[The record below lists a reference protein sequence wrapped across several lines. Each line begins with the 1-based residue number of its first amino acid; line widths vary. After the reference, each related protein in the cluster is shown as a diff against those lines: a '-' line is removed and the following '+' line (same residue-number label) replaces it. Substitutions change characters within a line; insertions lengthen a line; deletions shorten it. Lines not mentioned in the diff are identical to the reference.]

1 MRGSFRYVIA
11 LGLVSACGGSDLVAP
26 SAEQARWSSSMAAA
40 AAKPTAPVILG
51 VSRAGGQATV
61 RWTAVANSAGYQ
73 VVSCGEVPLPTVRPS
88 GAATTTW
95 TFIALEPGARYGVKV
110 RAWHDTG
117 APNNGPFSACAT
129 FVGAEWVASI
139 EVTPAAVSLS
149 AGQTTQLMAVLK
161 DRFGAVLTDRPITW
175 SSSLATVATVTDAGF
190 VVAVASGAATV
201 TATSEG
207 KSASARIT
215 VEPPGW
221 KQIAATGAIPAAI
234 TASAYA
240 EGLDAVFAGEMP
252 DYATGSL
259 WRFDLATSQWT
270 RLTATNWPIGKYRKL
285 IYDASRRRLLTYWD
299 GLGQVYSIPETGG
312 AWTADGSSGN
322 SEQYYEAYAFQ
333 NPVSGRLS
341 VFAGYGWGQFRNT
354 LWEWNGSTSWLG
366 MGVQGTV
373 PEPRFGGQASVAVD
387 AAGSRAFFAG
397 RSLGGAAGNYDDLWM
412 LDLRTYT
419 FSNVIGPNTGADA
432 RIGAAIAYDGR
443 NRTVY
448 RFGGVSL
455 YGIIPSNTF
464 VSAQPD
470 GGVVHWTTISPSATV
485 PSPRYL
491 NALHYDARRHRL
503 VLVSGLT
510 ATGWASDVWVYPLS

>member
-1 MRGSFRYVIA
+1 
-11 LGLVSACGGSDLVAP
+11 
-26 SAEQARWSSSMAAA
+26 MAAA

-95 TFIALEPGARYGVKV
+95 TFTALEPGARYGVKV

-149 AGQTTQLMAVLK
+149 AGQTAQLTAVLK

-322 SEQYYEAYAFQ
+322 SELYYEAYAFQ

-354 LWEWNGSTSWLG
+354 LWEWNGSTSWLQMPVSG
-366 MGVQGTV
+366 SV
-373 PEPRFGGQASVAVD
+373 PPPRFGAQTGVAVD
-387 AAGSRAFFAG
+387 AQGGRAFFSQ
-397 RSLGGAAGNYDDLWM
+397 RWMGATPGMCDDLWVM
-412 LDLRTYT
+412 DLRTYA
-419 FSNVIGPNTGADA
+419 FRNVIAPNTGADA
-432 RIGAAIAYDGR
+432 RGGSGLAYDATS
-443 NRTVY
+443 RTLY
-448 RFGGVSL
+448 RYGGLTLDMSRLTDDFVMATPDAPTVRWNAVPVS
-455 YGIIPSNTF
+455 
-464 VSAQPD
+464 VA
-470 GGVVHWTTISPSATV
+470 SPGS
-485 PSPRYL
+485 RYL
-491 NALHYDARRHRL
+491 PALHYDARRHRL